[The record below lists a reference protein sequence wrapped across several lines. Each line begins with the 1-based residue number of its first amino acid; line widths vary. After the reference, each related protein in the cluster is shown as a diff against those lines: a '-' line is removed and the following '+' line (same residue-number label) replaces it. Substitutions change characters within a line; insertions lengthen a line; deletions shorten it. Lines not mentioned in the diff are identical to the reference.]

1 MAVFQFSRRELS
13 QYKRFK
19 VSVMELDERI
29 QDVKDELSELDKCTM
44 NISPVYTGMPSGN
57 EKRDKVG
64 DFVIG
69 VIENRKRL
77 ETVMESLVTERNALK
92 FEMYKIWTAINQI
105 PNKPLRDIA
114 RWHFIDGQSVSDIAD
129 QHFMTINAIQKRLNR
144 LFRCGSEYTKL

>member
-1 MAVFQFSRRELS
+1 MAVFEFSRRELS

-19 VSVMELDERI
+19 AKVMELDENI
-29 QDVKDELSELDKCTM
+29 QDAMDELAELEKCTM

-77 ETVMESLVTERNALK
+77 DLIMESLLVERNALK

-105 PNKPLRDIA
+105 PNRPLRDIA
-114 RWHFIDGQSVSDIAD
+114 RWHFIDGQSVSEIAE
-129 QHFMTINAIQKRLNR
+129 QHFMTVNAIQKRLNR
-144 LFRCGSEYTKL
+144 LFRSGSEYMKP